1 LRGKIAIEHLTNEKI
16 GHREF
21 DKTFL
26 GLDSNYTRGF
36 QSMGILHYQG
46 LTKDHHGVLKNNTI
60 QEIINI
66 VKVMDNNQR
75 LLNDITSYFKNKP
88 INKNMLDKELE
99 DKVINSIKDDEKSRN
114 SRIKNYNGIPQKV
127 ETVSYSYIR
136 NPDIVAAA
144 LIRANGICELC
155 KKQAPFLRRKDNT
168 PYLEVH
174 HKISLSDDGLDIL
187 DNVLALCPNCH
198 RKLHHGIN

>member
-1 LRGKIAIEHLTNEKI
+1 MKPLKCSDRIREYQNYPDTLRGKIAIEHLTNEKI

-75 LLNDITSYFKNKP
+75 LVNDITSYFKNKP

-127 ETVSYSYIR
+127 ETVSYS
-136 NPDIVAAA
+136 
-144 LIRANGICELC
+144 L
-155 KKQAPFLRRKDNT
+155 KQTLLRKVSRR
-168 PYLEVH
+168 V
-174 HKISLSDDGLDIL
+174 IL
-187 DNVLALCPNCH
+187 K
-198 RKLHHGIN
+198 RWYYTSR

>member
-1 LRGKIAIEHLTNEKI
+1 
-16 GHREF
+16 
-21 DKTFL
+21 
-26 GLDSNYTRGF
+26 
-36 QSMGILHYQG
+36 
-46 LTKDHHGVLKNNTI
+46 
-60 QEIINI
+60 
-66 VKVMDNNQR
+66 MDNNQR